1 MWSLYK
7 YMFFQIYTLQY
18 KWFGASNNPG
28 MVTIMTLTFNFLIIV
43 TILEMLAV
51 LIIDSRE
58 IFINLDNINY
68 IVISVLVFVIHYFMF
83 FFKGRYKDILIDY
96 KKKYTSK
103 DSHAL
108 IITFSP
114 LLLYLVLL
122 MILIGKNS

>member
-1 MWSLYK
+1 
-7 YMFFQIYTLQY
+7 MFFQIYTLQY